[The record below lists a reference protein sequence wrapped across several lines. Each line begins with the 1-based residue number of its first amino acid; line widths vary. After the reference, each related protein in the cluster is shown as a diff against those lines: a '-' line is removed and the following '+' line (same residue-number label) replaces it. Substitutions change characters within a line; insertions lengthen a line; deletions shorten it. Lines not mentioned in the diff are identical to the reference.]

1 MLPPPPDAAAAAA
14 MAATEAEEELALFL
28 LKTDFLYER
37 GLSAPPLD
45 LSFSSTMLHEPRGD
59 ASPPPGLRGLN
70 GVEECIRYGQ
80 ELLPAASLADIK
92 VERFGGDGTTSLM
105 QIYSHGVHLD
115 DLLG

>member
-37 GLSAPPLD
+37 DLSPPPPPLD
-45 LSFSSTMLHEPRGD
+45 FSFSSTMLHEPRGD

-70 GVEECIRYGQ
+70 GVEQCVSVRY
-80 ELLPAASLADIK
+80 ELEQLPAASLADIK
-92 VERFGGDGTTSLM
+92 GEMFRGDKTKTLKS
-105 QIYSHGVHLD
+105 
-115 DLLG
+115 DLLT